1 MLCSG
6 FGSRPVVF
14 RLIQSCKGQQAQ
26 QAAVFWSVR
35 FRDMLM
41 LAPGPPMYLLL
52 PLCGLRW
59 SSKQCL
65 VSWESVELTRQ
76 Q

>member
-14 RLIQSCKGQQAQ
+14 RLIQSCKGQQTQ

-41 LAPGPPMYLLL
+41 LALGPPMYLLL

-59 SSKQCL
+59 SSNVL
-65 VSWESVELTRQ
+65 YSSWESVELSRQ